1 MIKAEY
7 ALKSRGALFPDR
19 GEREHWDNFL
29 TQELASA
36 RARVASGPVKPNFD
50 GAAFQEELARFDF
63 DEPQEID
70 GLLPWMIEQMER
82 GIVQIIHPRYLGL
95 FNPAPT
101 FASQCADRITAAF
114 NPQLASSSTSPAPF
128 EMEKHTIRAVAGRV
142 GFSRDAGGHFTSGG
156 SEANATALICAL
168 TKKNERFAAE
178 GARAF
183 DGPPVFYVSRESHLA
198 WVKIAHQAGIGRD
211 AVRFV
216 ETDGHGRMD
225 GDALTEMIAE
235 DMLIGRVP
243 VMVVATAGT
252 TGAGMIDPIE
262 RCAAIS
268 RGLGLWFHVDAA
280 WGGGLIASDRLRRA
294 LVGID
299 RADSVTLDAHKWLAT
314 TMGCGMFICAD
325 PSRLS
330 STFGVTTS
338 FMPPSL
344 RPDGDPYVTS
354 MQWSRRFLGL
364 RLFMSLAVAGW
375 GGYAD
380 HIEKSV
386 TLAAFLKN
394 LLLDRGWRV
403 ANDSCLAVLC
413 LEPPAGGVGARLVVD
428 RVVAS
433 GRAWIS
439 AGVFEGRDVVR
450 ACVTNGET
458 TPEDIRLVAD
468 ALQAAL

>member
-7 ALKSRGALFPDR
+7 ALQSRGALFPNR
-19 GEREHWDNFL
+19 QEREHWDNFL
-29 TQELASA
+29 TQELAGV
-36 RARVASGPVKPNFD
+36 RARVARGRVKPEFD
-50 GAAFQEELARFDF
+50 SAAFQEELAQFDF
-63 DEPQEID
+63 DEPQAID
-70 GLLPWMIEQMER
+70 QILPWVIEQMER
-82 GIVQIIHPRYLGL
+82 GIVQITHPRYLGL

-101 FASQCADRITAAF
+101 FASQCADRITSVF
-114 NPQLASSSTSPAPF
+114 NPQLASSATSPAPF
-128 EMEKHTIRAVAGRV
+128 EVEKHTIRAVARRI
-142 GFSRDAGGHFTSGG
+142 GFGPHAGGHFTSGG

-168 TKKNERFAAE
+168 TRINARFATE

-198 WVKIAHQAGIGRD
+198 WVKIAHQVGVGRD

-216 ETDGHGRMD
+216 DTDGKGRMD
-225 GDALTEMIAE
+225 GDALTETIAE
-235 DMLIGRVP
+235 DMLDGRVP
-243 VMVVATAGT
+243 VMIVATAGT
-252 TGAGMIDPIE
+252 TGAGMIDRLE

-280 WGGGLIASDRLRRA
+280 WGGGLIASERLRSA
-294 LVGID
+294 LVGIE

-314 TMGCGMFICAD
+314 TMGCGMFICAN
-325 PSRLS
+325 PSGLS
-330 STFGVTTS
+330 SAFGVTTS
-338 FMPPSL
+338 FMPPSSL
-344 RPDGDPYVTS
+344 PDGDPYVTS

-386 TLAAFLKN
+386 SLAAFLKN
-394 LLLDRGWRV
+394 LLSDRGWLI
-403 ANDSCLAVLC
+403 ANESCLAVLC
-413 LEPPAGGVGARLVVD
+413 LEPPAGHAGVRTVVD

-433 GRAWIS
+433 GHAWIS
-439 AGVFEGRDVVR
+439 ASVFEGRDVVR